1 MKARQNFNPSR
12 FEDRDMATPAYRL
25 QLIYEDY
32 LLFPDDGRRHELI
45 GGEHYVTAAPSEKH
59 QIAAGNLHLDLGMFV
74 RNHGLGRVF
83 FAPYDLVLSDQ
94 DVVQPD
100 LLFISHQRGAVA
112 KRQGI
117 AAIPELVVE
126 ILSESTRKT
135 DETIKRK
142 LYEWAGML
150 EYWIVDPVLETV
162 KIYRLNGGVYERVAE
177 LSAEAGDRLETPLLP
192 GLVIA
197 LAQIFE

>member
-1 MKARQNFNPSR
+1 
-12 FEDRDMATPAYRL
+12 MATPAYKL
-25 QLIYEDY
+25 KFTYEDY

-83 FAPYDLVLSDQ
+83 FYPYDLVLSDQ

-100 LLFISHQRGAVA
+100 LLFISRERAAVA

-117 AAIPELVVE
+117 PAVPDLVIE
-126 ILSESTRKT
+126 ILSESTRKR

-142 LYEWAGML
+142 LYEWAGVR
-150 EYWIVDPVLETV
+150 EYWVVDPVLETV
-162 KIYRLNGGVYERVAE
+162 KVYRLNGGVYERVAE
-177 LSAEAGDRLETPLLP
+177 LSAEAGDRLQTPLLP
-192 GLVIA
+192 GLTVA
-197 LAQIFE
+197 VAGIFE